1 MYNLFDYDRVLFII
15 SATLESEKCD
25 IPQIRAEDY
34 ELHEAEH
41 SDDGNITSGQDEE
54 DDDAE
59 GDNNYD
65 LDDSFLDNN
74 TQSPANTQQR
84 MAYRKVLKKTPKH
97 QRNKLK
103 RLLNSDL
110 KKMLSQIRRTESA
123 VADES
128 NIDSEYEWDG
138 MEGYEDPNDPI
149 LSPWNAE
156 KHGLKSN
163 DKEELTSS
171 DDDVCCIL
179 H

>member
-1 MYNLFDYDRVLFII
+1 MTRFGFVLFDYVK
-15 SATLESEKCD
+15 ATLESEKCD

-54 DDDAE
+54 DDDE
-59 GDNNYD
+59 EDNNYD
-65 LDDSFLDNN
+65 LNDSFLDNN

-110 KKMLSQIRRTESA
+110 KNMLSQIQRTESA
-123 VADES
+123 VANDS

-156 KHGLKSN
+156 KHGMKSN
-163 DKEELTSS
+163 KEELSSS
-171 DDDVCCIL
+171 DDDVCCTVY
-179 H
+179 